1 MAEEWV
7 QGRVVENVRWT
18 EQLHSLRIEADIA
31 PFTAGQFTRLA
42 LDVDGERIAR
52 PYSFVNAPDQHP
64 LEFYFITVPH
74 GPLSQRLYALN
85 EGDQVWVAR
94 QAAGHFTLTNVPSA
108 DTLWLL
114 STGTALGVFLSIMR
128 TPEPWARFQ
137 RVVLVHGVR
146 TPDEQTY
153 LETLAEIQAEYPDRF
168 RVVHSVTRPGGISQP
183 EARITSMIEDGRL
196 ESEAGASLDPDSCQV
211 MICGRP
217 DMVSDTLHLLEARG
231 LAKNRSLTP
240 GQITTEKYW

>member
-1 MAEEWV
+1 MAEKWV

-52 PYSFVNAPDQHP
+52 PYSFVNPPDQSPH
-64 LEFYFITVPH
+64 EFYFITVPH
-74 GPLSQRLYALN
+74 GPLSERLYGLT
-85 EGDQVWVAR
+85 EGDTIWVAG
-94 QAAGHFTLTNVPSA
+94 QAGGHFTLTNVPS
-108 DTLWLL
+108 DETLWLIA
-114 STGTALGVFLSIMR
+114 TGTALGVFLSILR
-128 TPEPWARFQ
+128 TAEPWDRFK

-146 TPDEQTY
+146 TPEEQTY
-153 LETLAEIQAEYPDRF
+153 LETLAAIEAEHPDRF
-168 RVVHSVTRPGGISQP
+168 QVVHSVTRASGDSKTD
-183 EARITSMIEDGRL
+183 ARITSMIEDGRL
-196 ESEAGASLDPDSCQV
+196 EAEAGARLDAESCQV

-217 DMVSDTLHLLEARG
+217 EMVSDTLHLLEKRG
-231 LAKNRSLTP
+231 LAKNRSMTP

>member
-1 MAEEWV
+1 MSEEWI
-7 QGRVVENVRWT
+7 QGTVVENVRWT

-52 PYSFVNAPDQHP
+52 PYSLVNAPDIRP

-85 EGDQVWVAR
+85 EGDFVWVAKR
-94 QAAGHFTLTNVPSA
+94 PAGHFTLTNVSSA
-108 DTLWLL
+108 KTLWLL
-114 STGTALGVFLSIMR
+114 STGTALGVFLSILR
-128 TPEPWARFQ
+128 TQEPWERFE

-146 TPDEQTY
+146 TSDEQTY
-153 LETLAEIQAEYPDRF
+153 LELLAEIGAAHPGRF
-168 RVVHSVTRPGGISQP
+168 HVIHSVTRPGGASQP
-183 EARITSMIEDGRL
+183 ENRITTMIQDGRL
-196 ESEAGASLDPDSCQV
+196 EAEAGARLDPESCQI

-217 DMVSDTLHLLEARG
+217 EMVSDTLHLLEKRG

>member
-1 MAEEWV
+1 MSEEWA
-7 QGRVVENVRWT
+7 QGTVVENVRWT
-18 EQLHSLRIEADIA
+18 EQLHSLRIAAEIA

-52 PYSFVNAPDQHP
+52 PYSFVNAPDQQP

-85 EGDQVWVAR
+85 EGDPVWVAK

-108 DTLWLL
+108 KTLWLL
-114 STGTALGVFLSIMR
+114 STGTALGVFLSILR
-128 TPEPWARFQ
+128 TPEPWARFE
-137 RVVLVHGVR
+137 RIILVHGVR
-146 TPDEQTY
+146 TTEEQTY
-153 LETLAEIQAEYPDRF
+153 LDLLAEIEAGHPGRF
-168 RVVHSVTRPGGISQP
+168 QVIHSVTRPGGVSQP
-183 EARITSMIEDGRL
+183 ENRITTMIQDGRL
-196 ESEAGASLDPDSCQV
+196 EAEAGTRLDPESCQV

-217 DMVSDTLHLLEARG
+217 EMVSDSLHLLESKG